1 MDSGHISTQY
11 MGATITARI
20 VYDGETVGI
29 AYYELDPFD
38 EKIAELGA
46 LLDKIE
52 RRYGRVIA
60 VVPNIGL
67 TSTSILFGTSFQGV
81 KGAAII
87 FRKEKEKL

>member
-1 MDSGHISTQY
+1 MHSNHISTQY
-11 MGATITARI
+11 MGSTITAKV
-20 VYDGETVGI
+20 VYDGEAVSV

-46 LLDKIE
+46 LLDEIE

-67 TSTSILFGTSFQGV
+67 TSTSIFFGTSFQGV